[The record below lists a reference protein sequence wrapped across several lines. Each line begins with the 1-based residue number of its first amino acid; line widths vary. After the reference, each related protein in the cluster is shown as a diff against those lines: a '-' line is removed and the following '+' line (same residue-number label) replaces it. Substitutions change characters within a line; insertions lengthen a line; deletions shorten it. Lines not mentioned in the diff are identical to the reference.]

1 MGAQT
6 YPPAGSIR
14 SIQRGVATGD
24 TGTGQASITI
34 SAINTAR
41 ALVTVNGGNYG
52 DDDGGTATGA
62 CPTVH
67 SLSSTN
73 LTVGN
78 AAYQSASTTT
88 GVALS
93 WQIVEYY

>member
-1 MGAQT
+1 MARNVN
-6 YPPAGSIR
+6 PPPGSIR
-14 SIQRGVATGD
+14 SVQRGVATG
-24 TGTGQASITI
+24 TPGTGQASITI
-34 SAINTAR
+34 ASINTAR
-41 ALVTVNGGNYG
+41 AIVTVNGGNYG
-52 DDDGGTATGA
+52 DDDGGAATGA

-78 AAYQSASTTT
+78 AAYKSASTEY
-88 GVALS
+88 GVSIS

>member
-1 MGAQT
+1 MARNIS
-6 YPPAGSIR
+6 PAPGSIR
-14 SIQRGVATGD
+14 SVQRGVTTGVP
-24 TGTGQASITI
+24 GTGQASITI

-41 ALVTVNGGNYG
+41 AVVTVNGGNYG
-52 DDDGGTATGA
+52 DDDGGAATGA
-62 CPTVH
+62 CPTVQ

-78 AAYQSASTTT
+78 AAYKSASTDY
-88 GVALS
+88 GVAIS

>member
-1 MGAQT
+1 MAAQT

-24 TGTGQASITI
+24 TGTGEASITI

-41 ALVTVNGGNYG
+41 AVVTVNGGNYG
-52 DDDGGTATGA
+52 NDDGGTATGA
-62 CPTVH
+62 CPTVQ

-78 AAYQSASTTT
+78 ATFQSASVEI
-88 GVALS
+88 GVSIS